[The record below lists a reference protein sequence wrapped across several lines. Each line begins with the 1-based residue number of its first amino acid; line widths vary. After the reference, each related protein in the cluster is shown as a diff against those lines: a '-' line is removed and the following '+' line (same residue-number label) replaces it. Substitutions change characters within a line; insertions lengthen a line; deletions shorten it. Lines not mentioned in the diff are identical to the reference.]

1 MALASQI
8 FNHLAQTLGG
18 LYIIAII
25 LRFSLQLARADFYNP
40 ISQGIVSITNPVL
53 IPLRRIIPSLFG
65 LDTASIILVLLIQ
78 LILGEINFFI
88 AYQEFYNPLAALA
101 FGALGLVKLCIYT
114 LYGIGLV
121 VMISSFVA
129 PHSHHPII
137 MLSRQLLEP
146 LSRPIQKIIPPMG
159 GMDLS
164 LFFIFICVSVLN
176 MILDNVAYQLQ
187 ITQTGLSL
195 LVIGL

>member
-8 FNHLAQTLGG
+8 FNHLVQTLGG
-18 LYIIAII
+18 LYIIAVI
-25 LRFSLQLARADFYNP
+25 LRFCLQLARADFYNP
-40 ISQGIVSITNPVL
+40 ISQGIVSVTNPVL
-53 IPLRRIIPSLFG
+53 IPLRRIIPSLLG

-78 LILGEINFFI
+78 LVLGEINFFI
-88 AYQEFYNPLAALA
+88 AFQEFYNPLAALA
-101 FGALGLVKLCIYT
+101 FGALGLLKLCIYT
-114 LYGIGLV
+114 LYGIGIV
-121 VMISSFVA
+121 VIISSFVA

-146 LSRPIQKIIPPMG
+146 LARPIQKIIPPMG

-176 MILDNVAYQLQ
+176 MILENIAYQLQ
-187 ITQTGLSL
+187 IPHTGLSL
-195 LVIGL
+195 LVIGF